1 MDLLDS
7 LIDTNI
13 DCETASLVQRLLEQ
27 HVPSLTACA
36 TPLTDV
42 LAQLELEYP
51 VTALPADSIHHART
65 ALAVIEAHFPEDADY
80 LPYDPEE
87 RSVSARS
94 LSRTLRLDI
103 RCMEIADE
111 GAGHTLYE
119 QQCTQFEQRAADF
132 GLKWTP
138 MPIRIC
144 AETTTGYCLVTG
156 SDPLRDHILCLRG
169 VSQEDIDARSPA
181 LIAYLRAMHAQFPQ
195 NT

>member
-13 DCETASLVQRLLEQ
+13 DCKTAALVNQLLEQ
-27 HVPSLTACA
+27 HAPGLTTCT

-42 LAQLELEYP
+42 LDLLEKEYP
-51 VTALPADSIHHART
+51 VTILPADNIHHTRT
-65 ALAVIEAHFPEDADY
+65 ALAVIETHFPDDADY

-87 RSVSARS
+87 RSASAYS
-94 LSRTLRLDI
+94 LSRTLQLDI

-111 GAGHTLYE
+111 GTGHTLYE
-119 QQCTQFEQRAADF
+119 QQQAQFERRASDF
-132 GLKWTP
+132 GLKWQP

-156 SDPLRDHILCLRG
+156 SDSLRDRILCLRG
-169 VSQEDIDARSPA
+169 VSQEDIDTCSPA
-181 LIAYLRAMHAQFPQ
+181 VIAYLRAMHGTGAV
-195 NT
+195 